1 MHSRQTEHYGLPLY
15 NGTDIINPLTDFN
28 DANSQID
35 EVLYDANERSAQA
48 KQTAEQSAIIVTQ
61 YDARIT
67 EAETTATTAGIKAE
81 NTQKMI
87 AEYFD
92 PLKEGGY
99 KVGDIVIYNDKLYS
113 FINPHSGAWD
123 ASDVVEQPIGEAME
137 DVIAQAKIDIAQQ
150 LADALAQ
157 INEQLERVTNTQGMI
172 VEPFSELESYEEGD
186 VVSYADKLY
195 IFNSSHE
202 GAWTGTDVTKTNIIE
217 IIANVANELE
227 NTKIVVQEESED

>member
-35 EVLYDANERSAQA
+35 EVLYNANERSAEA
-48 KQTAEQSAIIVTQ
+48 KQTAEQSAVIVTQ
-61 YDARIT
+61 YDARVT
-67 EAETTATTAGIKAE
+67 EAETIATNAGIKAE

-92 PLKEGGY
+92 PLKDGGY

-113 FINPHSGAWD
+113 FINPHTGAWD

-157 INEQLERVTNTQGMI
+157 ISEQLERVTNTQSMI
-172 VEPFSELESYEEGD
+172 AEPFSENKPYEKGD

-195 IFNSSHE
+195 AFNSEHE

-217 IIANVANELE
+217 IIASIANELE
-227 NTKIVVQEESED
+227 NTKIVVQEESEG